1 MYTRAQIILA
11 LAVVACSLC
20 LVLALPAADNESKI
34 INKVRNPRLGGSQI
48 SKQLGKRDDTVFNI
62 DLSESN
68 DAASSSF
75 VATAAPIASNSIAA
89 VASTTTTTTATT
101 TPTPIPTAATPTT
114 HYTGTFTFTASL
126 KDTNPL
132 NDGLA
137 KMASLS
143 KKGKK
148 NSKKSLASVKS
159 ASKASKNAGRLTGT
173 AAAAAAATSN

>member
-75 VATAAPIASNSIAA
+75 VATAAPIS
-89 VASTTTTTTATT
+89 STTTTTTT

-132 NDGLA
+132 NDGLVY
-137 KMASLS
+137 MASLS

-148 NSKKSLASVKS
+148 KSKKSLASVKS
-159 ASKASKNAGRLTGT
+159 ALKASKNAGKLTGT
-173 AAAAAAATSN
+173 AAVVAAATATA